1 MSMVEVIGNG
11 NIREAL
17 HHSMM
22 QGRVSHAQMF
32 VAPEGAGALAVAI
45 EYASSVLGID
55 REHIFSCPD
64 LHLAYPVNTTK
75 DVKKDPVSDD
85 FAPQWRRFVAEN
97 V

>member
-45 EYASSVLGID
+45 DITAPANSADTAVNVAVFCML
-55 REHIFSCPD
+55 PD
-64 LHLAYPVNTTK
+64 E
-75 DVKKDPVSDD
+75 
-85 FAPQWRRFVAEN
+85 R
-97 V
+97 